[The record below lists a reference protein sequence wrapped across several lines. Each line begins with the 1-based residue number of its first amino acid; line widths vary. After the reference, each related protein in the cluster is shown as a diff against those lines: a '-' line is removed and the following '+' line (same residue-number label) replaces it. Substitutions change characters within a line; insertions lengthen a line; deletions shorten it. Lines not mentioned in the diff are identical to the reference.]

1 MHFIEIDG
9 DPRDDERAMLQQLLD
24 YGPHREAEQYAGEL
38 FLVVPRPGTLS
49 PWSSKATD
57 IARNCGLAR
66 VRRIERGIA
75 YYVSRD
81 GTIGAELRARL
92 AAPLHDRMVESGVRE
107 SRRRGESVRARDA
120 ARAAHGGHSR
130 RRARGARARESRARL
145 RARR

>member
-9 DPRDDERAMLQQLLD
+9 DPRDDESAMLRQLLD
-24 YGPHREAEQYAGEL
+24 YGPHREAQHYAGEL

-75 YYVSRD
+75 YYLDCS
-81 GTIGAELRARL
+81 GTIAAELRARI
-92 AAPLHDRMVESGVRE
+92 AAPLHDRMVEAVFASLPRIP
-107 SRRRGESVRARDA
+107 RC
-120 ARAAHGGHSR
+120 
-130 RRARGARARESRARL
+130 
-145 RARR
+145 